1 MLSPL
6 TTLKGNL
13 APSPAK
19 SSITQR
25 GGKPPNPLQGELGR
39 SLLDQ
44 ATERLTRGL
53 EGAPYAAA
61 AAAILQGDR
70 PGSLA
75 AGIGR
80 GLDARLQTQ
89 LFMRTKPYELAREQA
104 AGQYMTAQARQQEL
118 QNKIDQLN
126 LGYMTAPWNLDGSNG
141 GQIPASGSGSDGA
154 PSTVSTGSGG
164 AGGAPGLDNLG
175 QLPLTLESQQ
185 LLQLLQAQYDRAAQ
199 FASTAPA
206 ARVDLM
212 AISQEMAKVVQDDP
226 LAKQYLANQMTK
238 FNIEQ
243 QLGSSIKQK
252 ILDIGKESFEL
263 AQSELQSLS
272 NAPNFAVDLT
282 DPNKI
287 NRWIDS
293 RAKTIFAERYSMLKQ
308 QLASMGINP
317 DKYAAEIAQAQAQ
330 VEIPQASAGSVN
342 PYAAD
347 TSAGPATGVAA
358 VPVQGEF
365 PSAGLTLPQA
375 TPGLHPLAPAGA
387 GPAPSSQGAPVSP
400 HAPTPAPSAPSK
412 IPQVPAAVTPS
423 SAQPQ
428 VPAAVTPSSAQP
440 QVADDNPF
448 VKRPMTRGENLDY
461 SKEQQVAGQNLA
473 ILASGY
479 QDLQHA
485 LELNKLAFSGGFF
498 TPVQIE
504 LARTRSVLQGK
515 DDPQLVATAQ
525 LQSILSG
532 QTLQN
537 LSTLIKGNPTEGE
550 RAYVERLGAT
560 IQMSRGERDALIRR
574 VMRLIEPR
582 MQFEKMRMDALAAG
596 QAIDPNS
603 YQTWLKQAYGP
614 TMGARI
620 AAGDVPVE

>member
-1 MLSPL
+1 M
-6 TTLKGNL
+6 
-13 APSPAK
+13 
-19 SSITQR
+19 TQR

-104 AGQYMTAQARQQEL
+104 TGQYVTAQARQQEL

-126 LGYMTAPWNLDGSNG
+126 LGYMTTPWNLDGSGG
-141 GQIPASGSGSDGA
+141 GQIPVGGGGGQIPVGGGGSGGVLPTVLTGSTGSSGSGS
-154 PSTVSTGSGG
+154 
-164 AGGAPGLDNLG
+164 AGGAPGLDNPG
-175 QLPLTLESQQ
+175 QLPLTPESQQ
-185 LLQLLQAQYDRAAQ
+185 RLQLLQAQYDRAVQ
-199 FASTAPA
+199 FANTAPA
-206 ARVDLM
+206 ARTDLM

-226 LAKQYLANQMTK
+226 LAKQYLANQTTK
-238 FNIEQ
+238 FNTEQ

-252 ILDIGKESFEL
+252 ILDIGKESFES

-272 NAPNFAVDLT
+272 NAPNFTVDLT
-282 DPNKI
+282 DPDKI

-317 DKYAAEIAQAQAQ
+317 DKYAAEIAQAQ
-330 VEIPQASAGSVN
+330 VEIPQA
-342 PYAAD
+342 
-347 TSAGPATGVAA
+347 SAGPATGVAA
-358 VPVQGEF
+358 VPAQGEF
-365 PSAGLTLPQA
+365 PSAGLTMPQA
-375 TPGLHPLAPAGA
+375 TPGLRPLAPAGA
-387 GPAPSSQGAPVSP
+387 GPAPSSQGAPVPP
-400 HAPTPAPSAPSK
+400 HALTPAPPAPSQ
-412 IPQVPAAVTPS
+412 IPQVPATVTPPP
-423 SAQPQ
+423 AQSQ
-428 VPAAVTPSSAQP
+428 VPATVTPPPAQP

-448 VKRPMTRGENLDY
+448 VKRPMTQSENLDY
-461 SKEQQVAGQNLA
+461 SKEQQIAGQNLA
-473 ILASGY
+473 TLTSGY

-485 LELNKLAFSGGFF
+485 LELNKLAFSSGFF

-504 LARTRSVLQGK
+504 LARTRSALQGK
-515 DDPQLVATAQ
+515 DDPRLIATAQ

-614 TMGARI
+614 TIGARI